1 MTNVPIPLEFMLNFS
16 VLFFALILYRRFQ
29 NTSILKKTIIN
40 LIYSIIFGFFSILFE
55 DFMYMILP
63 FIFMAWEFYRKKS
76 IKFSKV
82 DINYFLVALI
92 LELIISMTSQSMCKV
107 VLYIVNRAHFYSKK
121 INYLELYL
129 MLGPLINFLIVLT
142 ISEITLKFRFYLE
155 ELQEEIMSFKL
166 DNQIFLMLLSLFIS
180 FEVILFMG
188 DLEGVTTLITGT
200 LMVAFVSFTV
210 LMTWLAYNLIQVWSI
225 RQKNSNSKEQNRQF
239 DDYLNSVQQQYADLR
254 KFKHDFKNI
263 VLSMKI
269 GSDGKFNES
278 YEELY
283 SELLNQK
290 EMSTDLDG
298 KILSE
303 YKKISSE
310 PLRGLIIQK
319 FFKSKSNGLKLDVQ
333 ISSDSVDL
341 RENILDIIRVVGI
354 LLDNAIDETIKCE
367 NKNIRMAFINNDNT
381 IEISIENPLEHPI
394 DIRKIFK
401 DGYSTKGTGRG
412 TGLANVSRIVD
423 SKSNL
428 YLDTEIINNNLRI
441 TLIILERG

>member
-1 MTNVPIPLEFMLNFS
+1 M
-16 VLFFALILYRRFQ
+16 ILYRRFQ
-29 NTSILKKTIIN
+29 NTSILEKLTKN
-40 LIYSIIFGFFSILFE
+40 LIYSIIFGFFSVLFE
-55 DFMYMILP
+55 DFMYMVLP
-63 FIFMAWEFYRKKS
+63 FIFMAWEIYREKS

-82 DINYFLVALI
+82 DINYFLIALI
-92 LELIISMTSQSMCKV
+92 LELIISMASQGMCKV
-107 VLYIVNRAHFYSKK
+107 IIYIVNIAHFYPKE
-121 INYLELYL
+121 IDYLKLYL
-129 MLGPLINFLIVLT
+129 ILGPLTNFMIILT
-142 ISEITLKFRFYLE
+142 ISEFTLKFNFRLE
-155 ELQEEIMSFKL
+155 ELQKKITSFKL

-188 DLEGVTTLITGT
+188 DLEGVTALITGT
-200 LMVAFVSFTV
+200 LMFSFISFTV
-210 LMTWLAYNLIQVWSI
+210 LMIWLVYNLIQVWSI
-225 RQKNSNSKEQNRQF
+225 RQKITNSKEQNRQF

-269 GSDGKFNES
+269 GSDGKFNEN

-303 YKKISSE
+303 YKKISNE

-319 FFKSKSNGLKLDVQ
+319 FFKSKSNGLKLDVH

-341 RENILDIIRVVGI
+341 QENILDIIRIVGI
-354 LLDNAIDETIKCE
+354 LLDNAIEETIKC
-367 NKNIRMAFINNDNT
+367 NNRNINMAFIKNDNT
-381 IEISIENPLEHPI
+381 LEISIENPLEHTI

-401 DGYSTKGTGRG
+401 EGYSTKGSGRG
-412 TGLANVSRIVD
+412 TGLANVSKIVD

-428 YLDTEIINNNLRI
+428 YLDTEIVNNNFRI